1 MSDPPRTNAEL
12 QPDWEKTARDLV
24 EYAGSGI
31 EAVALAESAVSL
43 VCLSLHDAVVYA
55 LKNEE
60 DWEAVRL
67 WSGYSQARLV
77 SCLNSKTPGV
87 EGDIAAW
94 RTAYFE
100 TFDNLLAVVAYANL
114 NLGIPQAQI
123 SRVCGYS
130 PSTISDWVRE
140 ARNVGAHR
148 ENEHH
153 D

>member
-1 MSDPPRTNAEL
+1 MSDTPRTNAEL

-24 EYAGSGI
+24 ESAGSGI

-43 VCLSLHDAVVYA
+43 AYSELHDAVVYA

-67 WSGYSQARLV
+67 WSGYSQSRL
-77 SCLNSKTPGV
+77 S
-87 EGDIAAW
+87 
-94 RTAYFE
+94 AYFGA
-100 TFDNLLAVVAYANL
+100 FDNLLAVVAYASL
-114 NLGIPQAQI
+114 DLGIPQAQI
-123 SRVCGYS
+123 SRVCGNS
-130 PSTISDWVRE
+130 PSTISAWVRE
-140 ARNVGAHR
+140 ARNVGAQR